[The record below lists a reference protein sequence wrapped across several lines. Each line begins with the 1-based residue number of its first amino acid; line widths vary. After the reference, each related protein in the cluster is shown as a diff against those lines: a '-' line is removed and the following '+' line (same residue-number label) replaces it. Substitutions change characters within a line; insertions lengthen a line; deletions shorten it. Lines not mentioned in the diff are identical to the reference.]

1 MEIQGN
7 MKLTENFTLQEM
19 SCKCGCEMPQ
29 DVLDNIKIVAEQLQI
44 VRNKLNK
51 PIKIN
56 SAYRCPKHNELI
68 GGAHKIVNGKRIET
82 SQHVKGLAADIV
94 VKGMSPNGVFGFVNK
109 LMALD
114 IIKRGGLGQ
123 YNTFTHF
130 DIRGYIARWDNRK

>member
-1 MEIQGN
+1 
-7 MKLTENFTLQEM
+7 MKLTKNFSKSEFE
-19 SCKCGCEMPQ
+19 CKCGCDMPQ

-56 SAYRCPKHNELI
+56 SAYRCPKHNEII
-68 GGAHKIVNGKRIET
+68 GGAKN
-82 SQHVKGLAADIV
+82 SQHKLGKASDIV
-94 VKGMSPNGVFGFVNK
+94 INGMSPNGVFGFMNK

-114 IIKRGGLGQ
+114 MIKLGGLGQ

-130 DIRGYIARWDNRK
+130 DIRGYIARWDNRS

>member
-1 MEIQGN
+1 
-7 MKLTENFTLQEM
+7 MKLTKNFSKSEFE
-19 SCKCGCEMPQ
+19 CKCGCEMPQ
-29 DVLDNIKIVAEQLQI
+29 DVLDNIKILAEQLQI

-56 SAYRCPKHNELI
+56 SAYRCKYQNDI
-68 GGAHKIVNGKRIET
+68 TVKGSKN
-82 SQHVKGLAADIV
+82 SQHKLGLAADIV
-94 VKGMSPNGVFGFVNK
+94 VNGMSPNGVFGFVNK

-130 DIRGYIARWDNRK
+130 DIRGYISRWDNRS

>member
-1 MEIQGN
+1 
-7 MKLTENFTLQEM
+7 MKLTKNFSKSEFE
-19 SCKCGCEMPQ
+19 CKCGCEMPQ

-56 SAYRCPKHNELI
+56 SAYRCPKHNEII
-68 GGAHKIVNGKRIET
+68 GGSHKIVNGKRIET
-82 SQHVKGLAADIV
+82 SQHVLGKASDIV
-94 VKGMSPNGVFGFVNK
+94 INGMSPNGVFGFMNK

-114 IIKRGGLGQ
+114 MIKLGGLGQ

-130 DIRGYIARWDNRK
+130 DIRGYIARWDNRS